1 MNLTLDMSKKGINSK
16 FFQGGAGEFRQE
28 NPYDLIFEVLTPHEV
43 HIGRTESHVTY
54 SRCPEGIDSTK
65 VTTRNKDSVEPVLAR
80 RLV

>member
-16 FFQGGAGEFRQE
+16 FFQGVAREFRQE
-28 NPYDLIFEVLTPHEV
+28 NPYDVIFNVLTPHEV
-43 HIGRTESHVTY
+43 HIGREESQVVH

-65 VTTRNKDSVEPVLAR
+65 VTKRNKDAVEPVLAR